1 MIIGKQIISGDDTL
15 MARCY
20 QILKSSQAISEDQEI
35 ENTGTIRNMC
45 ISERHK
51 LNPTTVLSLE
61 NNI

>member
-35 ENTGTIRNMC
+35 ENTGTIRNIC
-45 ISERHK
+45 
-51 LNPTTVLSLE
+51 V
-61 NNI
+61 